1 MWKCKANFSSSDDVA
16 GEMHVLGFHAVDNPD
31 EKPSAA
37 TMPNYDFIVNS
48 ILCEVRSR
56 VCNYTMF

>member
-1 MWKCKANFSSSDDVA
+1 MWQCKANFSSSDDVS
-16 GEMHVLGFHAVDNPD
+16 GEMYIMGFHAHDNPD
-31 EKPSAA
+31 VLPSAA
-37 TMPNYDFIVNS
+37 NLANYDFLVNS